1 MAKRTIDDI
10 DVSGKR
16 VLVREDF
23 NVPLDG
29 DGRIIDDRRIRAA
42 LPTLWGLL
50 EKGSSVVLM
59 SHLGRPRG
67 QVRSGLSL
75 EPIVQELHGHLGTS
89 AHLAPDCIGPATAD
103 LAAGLKPGSVLLLEN
118 LRFHPGEEAN
128 DSEFARQLAE
138 LGDGIYVNDAFG
150 AAHRAHASTEGITR
164 HVEHSVAGYLM
175 NK

>member
-67 QVRSGLSL
+67 QVRPGLSL

-89 AHLAPDCIGPATAD
+89 AHLAPDCIGPETAD
-103 LAAGLKPGSVLLLEN
+103 LAAELKPEERAAPREPALPSG
-118 LRFHPGEEAN
+118 RGGQRHPT
-128 DSEFARQLAE
+128 S
-138 LGDGIYVNDAFG
+138 
-150 AAHRAHASTEGITR
+150 RASWPSSATAST
-164 HVEHSVAGYLM
+164 
-175 NK
+175 